1 MMMVEFMEDGEEND
15 NDDNDDNDGRM
26 DDANYRIWV
35 T

>member
-26 DDANYRIWV
+26 DDANCRIWV